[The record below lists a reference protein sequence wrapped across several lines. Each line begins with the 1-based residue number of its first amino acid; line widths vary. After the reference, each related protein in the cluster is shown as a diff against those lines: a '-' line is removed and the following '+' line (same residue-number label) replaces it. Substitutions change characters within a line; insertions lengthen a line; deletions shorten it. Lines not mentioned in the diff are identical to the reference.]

1 MAEIVNIPIN
11 QLHPH
16 PKNPRKNLGDL
27 TELAASIRAKGIMQ
41 NLTVVPGHYLS
52 DAEMKQL
59 NAQYAADPDEE
70 LRVLINKRWAPS
82 EYTVVIGHRRRAAAE
97 IAEKSELP
105 CAISDMDE
113 HEQVA
118 TMLMENLQRAD
129 LTVYEQAQG
138 FQMMMD
144 FGETPDSIAAKTGF
158 SESTVRHRLNIAK
171 LDAATLKKIEGEGGF
186 QLSLGD
192 LYALEKVS
200 SVEKRNEILR
210 KARSSSDIAINA
222 QYAVRDE
229 KRDRNLKE
237 LKKMLKK
244 AGIEHRQDEQYDL
257 YQSDHKIVE
266 EISLDE
272 DLPTELKH
280 TPGKDGNLYW
290 CQQYGYKVTLFKHV
304 KKKERELTEREKQE
318 KLAEKNQRELNAL
331 KREAAAEL
339 NAYSRGVALGKIPA
353 PPEEKIIPAIWKLLI
368 ASQRA
373 VTIYT
378 VFKGYTGYERW
389 QTPEGAED
397 AETIDKKIELLPTA
411 KQMLLVLGDIAE
423 DLRINVRYKT
433 GTEGKTC
440 SALLEA
446 LDSFGFVF
454 SDEKYR
460 AVFDGTSEL
469 FMREGK

>member
-27 TELAASIRAKGIMQ
+27 TELAASIRAKGVMQ

-52 DAEMKQL
+52 DAELKQL
-59 NAQYAADPDEE
+59 HAQYAADPDEE

-97 IAEKSELP
+97 TAEVSELP

-171 LDAATLKKIEGEGGF
+171 LDGATLEKIEGEGGF
-186 QLSLGD
+186 QISLGD

-200 SVEKRNEILR
+200 SVEKRNEILK
-210 KARSSSDIAINA
+210 KARSSSEIAINA
-222 QYAVRDE
+222 EYAVRDE

-266 EISLDE
+266 EIDLNK
-272 DLPTELKH
+272 DLPESLKH
-280 TPGKDGNLYW
+280 TPGKDGNLFW
-290 CQQYGYKVTLFKHV
+290 CQQYGYKVTLFKRV
-304 KKKERELTEREKQE
+304 KKKERELTELKKRE

-339 NAYSRGVALGKIPA
+339 NVYSRGVALGKIPA
-353 PPEEKIIPAIWKLLI
+353 PPEEKIIPAIWKLLREADTSI
-368 ASQRA
+368 N
-373 VTIYT
+373 IYT
-378 VFKGYTGYERW
+378 LFKGYAGYDRW
-389 QTPEGAED
+389 KTPEGAED
-397 AETIDKKIELLPTA
+397 AETIDEKIRLLPVPM
-411 KQMLLVLGDIAE
+411 QMLCMMGPIAE
-423 DLRINVRYKT
+423 DATVSVRYPT
-433 GTEGKTC
+433 RATERVFP
-440 SALLEA
+440 ALLEA

-460 AVFDGTSEL
+460 AIFDGTSEV